1 VTCIWDEYIYPKY
14 IINGTASVIKTILKV
29 IYQLMKG
36 TSATSRENIPLISSA
51 IVAMASCFLFWE
63 NISKAIIE
71 EEFSYILP
79 AERLIFFFIL

>member
-1 VTCIWDEYIYPKY
+1 
-14 IINGTASVIKTILKV
+14 
-29 IYQLMKG
+29 MKG